1 MRVVL
6 VRRLW
11 NRRVGGERGWWYTAE
26 ARTDAFASG
35 GGCGA
40 ASHTHT
46 RTISTCWRLAR
57 ATASFGGP
65 FPSVISARGA
75 GAADLAASERTV
87 VVLSNAPHLKARVAA
102 LVKGAEG
109 RGFRLASS
117 EVVRDTG
124 GGDPVIVMVWE
135 GKGVV
140 KAMDKLNGAG
150 QEEYVPA
157 RSARTALT
165 FPGYVAGLWRVR
177 ARGCIHTE
185 GRLPP
190 GRTPPHPGTRLP
202 LVQAGAVHFHVTR
215 QCAR

>member
-1 MRVVL
+1 ML
-6 VRRLW
+6 LHRLHLACASAF
-11 NRRVGGERGWWYTAE
+11 VFCPIPAD
-26 ARTDAFASG
+26 TD
-35 GGCGA
+35 
-40 ASHTHT
+40 T
-46 RTISTCWRLAR
+46 
-57 ATASFGGP
+57 P
-65 FPSVISARGA
+65 PV
-75 GAADLAASERTV
+75 SERTV

-135 GKGVV
+135 GKDVV
-140 KAMDKLNGAG
+140 KTMGKLNGAG

-157 RSARTALT
+157 RSARAALT

-190 GRTPPHPGTRLP
+190 GRTPPHPGTCPFCITKCLRR
-202 LVQAGAVHFHVTR
+202 VRFHTAAVG
-215 QCAR
+215 